1 MGNMR
6 RKTNDENIE
15 LGGLEL
21 PINTHSGK
29 YYCFI
34 EPLESIKRELD
45 AMLSHHRK
53 VFVFRVDVRVELYTA
68 DNKVITKFLRS
79 FNSWLKRR
87 YKLKRVG
94 YVWCREVE
102 TSKKQ
107 HYHLV
112 FMVDGTAVK
121 TMKTITDKAIE
132 IASIQDL
139 SPWIPKS
146 PSYLIERKKLDDGDY
161 TKYKEAFS
169 RASYIAKERGKKVKG
184 DNVNSFQTSR
194 VEPRLNEHGEVFK
207 AGDDYSKR
215 MREVI

>member
-1 MGNMR
+1 MR
-6 RKTNDENIE
+6 KLTNDETITID
-15 LGGLEL
+15 GLEL
-21 PINTHSGK
+21 PILTHDGK
-29 YYCFI
+29 YNCFV
-34 EPLESIKRELD
+34 EPLPKIKRELD

-53 VFVFRVDVRVELYTA
+53 VFVFRIDIRIERYTA
-68 DNKVITKFLRS
+68 DNEVITKFLRS
-79 FNSWLKRR
+79 FIPWLKRR
-87 YKLKRVG
+87 YGLHRVG

-112 FMVDGTAVK
+112 FMIDGTAVK

-146 PSYLIERKKLDDGDY
+146 PSYLIERKHLEQGNY
-161 TKYKEAFS
+161 TKYKEAFR

-184 DNVNSFQTSR
+184 ESVNSFQTSR
-194 VEPRLNEHGEVFK
+194 VQPMFNEHGNVFG
-207 AGDDYSKR
+207 AGDDYRKR
-215 MREVI
+215 VRDKV

>member
-1 MGNMR
+1 MR
-6 RKTNDENIE
+6 KLTNDKTITID
-15 LGGLEL
+15 GLEL
-21 PINTHSGK
+21 PILTHDGK
-29 YYCFI
+29 YNCFV
-34 EPLESIKRELD
+34 EPLPKIKRELD

-53 VFVFRVDVRVELYTA
+53 VFAFRIDLRIEMYTA
-68 DNKVITKFLRS
+68 DNEVMTKFLKS
-79 FNSWLKRR
+79 FIPWLKRR

-112 FMVDGTAVK
+112 FMIDGTAVK

-146 PSYLIERKKLDDGDY
+146 PSYLIERKRLDEGDY
-161 TKYKEAFS
+161 SKYKEAFR

-184 DNVNSFQTSR
+184 ISVNSFQTSR

-207 AGDDYSKR
+207 AGDDYQKR
-215 MREVI
+215 LKP

>member
-1 MGNMR
+1 MR
-6 RKTNDENIE
+6 KLTNNETITIE
-15 LGGLEL
+15 GLEL
-21 PINTHSGK
+21 PILTHDGK
-29 YYCFI
+29 YNCFV
-34 EPLESIKRELD
+34 EPLPKIKRELD

-53 VFVFRVDVRVELYTA
+53 VFVFRIDIRIERYTA
-68 DNKVITKFLRS
+68 DNEIMTKFLRS
-79 FNSWLKRR
+79 FIPWLKRR
-87 YKLKRVG
+87 YQLKRVG

-112 FMVDGTAVK
+112 FMIDGTAVK

-146 PSYLIERKKLDDGDY
+146 PSYLIERKHLEQGNY
-161 TKYKEAFS
+161 TKYKEAFR

-184 DNVNSFQTSR
+184 ESVNSFQTSR

-215 MREVI
+215 MREVV

>member
-1 MGNMR
+1 MR
-6 RKTNDENIE
+6 KLTNNTTITID
-15 LGGLEL
+15 GLEL
-21 PINTHSGK
+21 PILTHDGK
-29 YYCFI
+29 YNCFV
-34 EPLESIKRELD
+34 EPLPKIKRELD

-53 VFVFRVDVRVELYTA
+53 VFVFRIDIRIERYTA
-68 DNKVITKFLRS
+68 DNEVMTKFLRS
-79 FNSWLKRR
+79 FIPWLKRR
-87 YKLKRVG
+87 YNLKRVG

-146 PSYLIERKKLDDGDY
+146 PSYLIERKRLDEGDY
-161 TKYKEAFS
+161 SKYKEAFR

-184 DNVNSFQTSR
+184 TSVNSFQTSR

-215 MREVI
+215 MRSTV

>member
-1 MGNMR
+1 MR
-6 RKTNDENIE
+6 KLTNDTTITID
-15 LGGLEL
+15 GLEL
-21 PINTHSGK
+21 PILTHDGK
-29 YYCFI
+29 YNCFV
-34 EPLESIKRELD
+34 EPLPKIKRELD

-53 VFVFRVDVRVELYTA
+53 VFVFRIDIRIERYTA
-68 DNKVITKFLRS
+68 DNEVMTKFLRS
-79 FNSWLKRR
+79 FIPWLKRR
-87 YKLKRVG
+87 YNLKRVG

-112 FMVDGTAVK
+112 FMIDGTAVK

-146 PSYLIERKKLDDGDY
+146 PSYLIERKRLDEGDY
-161 TKYKEAFS
+161 SKYKEAFR

-184 DNVNSFQTSR
+184 ESVNSFQTSR
-194 VEPRLNEHGEVFK
+194 IKPRLNEHGTIFK

-215 MREVI
+215 IRD

>member
-1 MGNMR
+1 MR
-6 RKTNDENIE
+6 KLTNDKTITID
-15 LGGLEL
+15 GLEL
-21 PINTHSGK
+21 PILTHDGK
-29 YYCFI
+29 YNCFV
-34 EPLESIKRELD
+34 EPLPKIKRELD

-53 VFVFRVDVRVELYTA
+53 VFVFRIDMRIESYTG
-68 DNKVITKFLRS
+68 DNEVMTKFLRS
-79 FNSWLKRR
+79 FIPWLKRR
-87 YKLKRVG
+87 YDLHRVG

-112 FMVDGTAVK
+112 FMIDGTAVK

-146 PSYLIERKKLDDGDY
+146 PSYLIERKHLEQGNY
-161 TKYKEAFS
+161 TRYKQAFL

-184 DNVNSFQTSR
+184 ESVNSFQTSR
-194 VEPRLNEHGEVFK
+194 IKPRLNEHGEVFK

-215 MREVI
+215 MRAAV

>member
-1 MGNMR
+1 MR
-6 RKTNDENIE
+6 KLTNGTTITID
-15 LGGLEL
+15 GLEL
-21 PINTHSGK
+21 PILTHDGK
-29 YYCFI
+29 YNCFV
-34 EPLESIKRELD
+34 EPLPKIKRELD

-53 VFVFRVDVRVELYTA
+53 VFVFRIDIRIERYTA
-68 DNKVITKFLRS
+68 DNKVMTKFLRS
-79 FNSWLKRR
+79 FIPWLKRR
-87 YKLKRVG
+87 YNLKRVG

-112 FMVDGTAVK
+112 FMIDGTAVK

-146 PSYLIERKKLDDGDY
+146 PSYLIERKRLDEGDY
-161 TKYKEAFS
+161 SKYKEAFR

-184 DNVNSFQTSR
+184 TSVNSFQTSR

-207 AGDDYSKR
+207 DGDDYSKR
-215 MREVI
+215 MRSTV

>member
-15 LGGLEL
+15 IDGLEL
-21 PINTHSGK
+21 SINTHSGK

-53 VFVFRVDVRVELYTA
+53 VFVFRMDIRVELYTA

-79 FNSWLKRR
+79 FNAWLKRR

-184 DNVNSFQTSR
+184 ENVNSFQTSR

>member
-1 MGNMR
+1 MR
-6 RKTNDENIE
+6 KMTNASSIIIDGI
-15 LGGLEL
+15 EL
-21 PINTHSGK
+21 PILTHDGK
-29 YYCFI
+29 YYCFV
-34 EPLESIKRELD
+34 EPLPKIKRELD

-53 VFVFRVDVRVELYTA
+53 VFVFRIDIRIETYSS
-68 DNKVITKFLRS
+68 DNEVMTKYLRS
-79 FNSWLKRR
+79 FIPWLKRR
-87 YKLKRVG
+87 YQLKRVG

-132 IASIQDL
+132 LASIQDL

-146 PSYLIERKKLDDGDY
+146 PSYLIERKHLDDGDY
-161 TKYKEAFS
+161 TKYKEAFR

-184 DNVNSFQTSR
+184 ENVNSFQTSR
-194 VEPRLNEHGEVFK
+194 VKPRLNEHGTVFK
-207 AGDDYSKR
+207 DGDDYSKR
-215 MREVI
+215 IRDVV